1 MLVAGGDDGSGYLAS
16 TELFDPVTGTWSPA
30 APMSHARN
38 GHTATL
44 LGDGRVLVAGGDNT
58 GSASL
63 ASAELFDPVM
73 GTWSPAAPMSHAR
86 TDHTATL
93 LGDGWVLVAGGDDG
107 SGYLA
112 SAELFDPVTGTW
124 SPAGTMYAARSFHTA
139 TLLGDGRVLVAGGNG
154 PGASLGSVEVYGG
167 LPLAAPC
174 AAASACGSAFCVD
187 GVCCNSPCTGPCLA
201 CSAAK
206 KGAGL
211 DGACEPVQTGTDPD
225 DDCAPQIFPGCGNTG
240 SCNGAGACQK
250 RPPSTLCGTPSCTGP
265 NLSQTPH
272 CDGLGACLSVEP
284 QLCGGNLL
292 CQAGSCLA
300 TCAINAHC
308 IDTAYCTSSG
318 ACLPKHPLGAPCA
331 LPQECI
337 TTACLAG
344 ACALDDDSDAIA
356 DDADNCPAAP
366 NTTQTNTDLTL
377 PGGDP
382 DGDAC
387 DDDDDADDIPDT
399 ADNCPLAPNPGQADI
414 NHDGTGDACDCDDP
428 PKPDGTSCDD
438 GNPCTQTDTCQNAV
452 CTGSDPFVCPQ
463 PDPIACKVAICE
475 PATGACELL
484 YKLDGAPCP
493 GGECIAGGC
502 FTGQVAGSSSASSGG
517 AGGGGAG
524 GGEQGG
530 GGTSTTGSTTAAG
543 SGGAGGPPPAAH
555 PESDAPLRMYGNGC
569 SLARAADPARE
580 GTTAPW
586 LLTAALLAAR
596 CRRRVSPTR
605 ARRAGRITAASPSWS
620 PSRRG

>member
-1 MLVAGGDDGSGYLAS
+1 
-16 TELFDPVTGTWSPA
+16 
-30 APMSHARN
+30 
-38 GHTATL
+38 
-44 LGDGRVLVAGGDNT
+44 
-58 GSASL
+58 
-63 ASAELFDPVM
+63 
-73 GTWSPAAPMSHAR
+73 
-86 TDHTATL
+86 
-93 LGDGWVLVAGGDDG
+93 
-107 SGYLA
+107 
-112 SAELFDPVTGTW
+112 
-124 SPAGTMYAARSFHTA
+124 MYAGRRFHTA
-139 TLLGDGRVLVAGGNG
+139 TLLGNGKVLVAGGYE
-154 PGASLGSVEVYGG
+154 PGVPLASVDVYGG

-331 LPQECI
+331 LPKQCLSG
-337 TTACLAG
+337 ACLAG
-344 ACALDDDSDAIA
+344 ACALDDDSDDIA
-356 DDADNCPAAP
+356 DGLDNCPTDP

-377 PGGDP
+377 PGGDSP
-382 DGDAC
+382 
-387 DDDDDADDIPDT
+387 
-399 ADNCPLAPNPGQADI
+399 
-414 NHDGTGDACDCDDP
+414 
-428 PKPDGTSCDD
+428 
-438 GNPCTQTDTCQNAV
+438 
-452 CTGSDPFVCPQ
+452 
-463 PDPIACKVAICE
+463 
-475 PATGACELL
+475 
-484 YKLDGAPCP
+484 
-493 GGECIAGGC
+493 
-502 FTGQVAGSSSASSGG
+502 SASRPTALACISTSSMAPPARGVNASPAAASRGRSPAAPAPAAAAQGAATSRAVAAPPPPARPPRPAPAG
-517 AGGGGAG
+517 AGGA
-524 GGEQGG
+524 
-530 GGTSTTGSTTAAG
+530 
-543 SGGAGGPPPAAH
+543 PPAAH
-555 PESDAPLRMYGNGC
+555 PDSDAPLRMYGNGC
-569 SLARAADPARE
+569 ALARAADPARE
-580 GTTAPW
+580 GTAAPW
-586 LLTAALLAAR
+586 LLAAALLAAR

-605 ARRAGRITAASPSWS
+605 ARRGGRSAAAISVLEPVETRLNQGRNT
-620 PSRRG
+620 SRRG